1 MYTLLLYE
9 VEEYLP
15 KETVAQL
22 KNNFESVE
30 IYHQEQLKQIIEGYS
45 NLMAN
50 TAETNWQVK
59 GNQPLPK
66 LVRDGCKASFQ
77 SQIKSI

>member
-1 MYTLLLYE
+1 MLLYE

-22 KNNFESVE
+22 KKNFGSVE
-30 IYHQEQLKQIIEGYS
+30 IYHQEHFMQIIEGCS
-45 NLMAN
+45 KLMAN